1 MYHRLTFGAVFN
13 IWHNFIIFSSWIS
26 IDEYYYQNE
35 DFEEIN
41 DALDPAPKEY
51 IEEMNGVPDLA
62 PKGPKEVPLKNS
74 TDVTREF
81 FMSIHNSSNK
91 GKSKKNDALDPAPKE
106 FFIGSTID
114 NCSNQVKITNTKT
127 FFLCFTV
134 YFLGPIKYI

>member
-1 MYHRLTFGAVFN
+1 MPFSTFD
-13 IWHNFIIFSSWIS
+13 IISLFFQLYDVL
-26 IDEYYYQNE
+26 DEYYYQNE
-35 DFEEIN
+35 DIEEIN

-62 PKGPKEVPLKNS
+62 PKEPKEVPLKNS

-114 NCSNQVKITNTKT
+114 NSSNQVKITKT
-127 FFLCFTV
+127 FFCALQ
-134 YFLGPIKYI
+134 YIFLAEIKYI